1 MAGRPG
7 CGPDPLGALT
17 GHGGGRL
24 TGWWAAADGDTEAG
38 PAPPLCWPPTNGDEA
53 AAASSALVAAVKAGL
68 G

>member
-1 MAGRPG
+1 M
-7 CGPDPLGALT
+7 
-17 GHGGGRL
+17 